1 MNTKTEIDFEKIIDF
16 VEPNGELLNTDQ
28 VINAMKEAV
37 KQARDIILRE
47 AADNAEVKK
56 ANGDAGIVTYCARCE
71 KECELMEQ
79 SESTASDSAK
89 SAIAVLN
96 DVYGKDPRSTDVFYP
111 LSTILEAME
120 KYASQKD
127 TQIQALTKEVDGLK
141 GHIEHLESQIFT
153 LESTEA
159 DQISQLKISGNKMA
173 EALNNI
179 TKEIDN
185 QNPTHETIWRIAIEG
200 TKEWEKLNK

>member
-1 MNTKTEIDFEKIIDF
+1 MTQFTHF
-16 VEPNGELLNTDQ
+16 
-28 VINAMKEAV
+28 
-37 KQARDIILRE
+37 
-47 AADNAEVKK
+47 KK
-56 ANGDAGIVTYCARCE
+56 FTI
-71 KECELMEQ
+71 MEQ
-79 SESTASDSAK
+79 SESIASDSAK

-111 LSTILEAME
+111 LNTILEAME
-120 KYASQKD
+120 TYTSQKD
-127 TQIQALTKEVDGLK
+127 AQIQALTKEVDGLK

-159 DQISQLKISGNKMA
+159 DQISQFKISGNKMA